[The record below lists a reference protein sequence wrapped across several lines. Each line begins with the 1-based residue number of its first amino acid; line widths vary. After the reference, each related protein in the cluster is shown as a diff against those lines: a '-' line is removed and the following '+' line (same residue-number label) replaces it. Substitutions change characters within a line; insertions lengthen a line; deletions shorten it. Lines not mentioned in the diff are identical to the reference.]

1 MESIAYIAQVSKIV
15 LANMSVQAKLDQ
27 LQQIH
32 AICNDVFV
40 QHFVIHSII
49 SMVYF
54 RHKKWIGAMQHGYL
68 MWATIPVHMRSEI
81 FGSEIFSSIR
91 RNNKR

>member
-1 MESIAYIAQVSKIV
+1 MEQVIYIAQVSKIV
-15 LANMSVQAKLDQ
+15 LSKISVQAKLHH

-32 AICNDVFV
+32 ATCNDVFV

-81 FGSEIFSSIR
+81 FRSEIFSSIR